1 MTAASPDPTSPEA
14 FERRY
19 QSDTDPWEFASSPY
33 ERAKYEATVAA
44 LSRTYY
50 PQAWEPG
57 CSIGE
62 LTARLAPRCGTLLA
76 TDVAPTAVA
85 RARKRCAAFANVRI
99 ECATVLNVPRHHSWD
114 LIVLSEIGYY
124 FDVETLA
131 DLAWQLAGALGSGG
145 EILAVHWLGESDDH
159 ALHGDEVHEV
169 LRANLLMPQLLSER
183 HPGFRLDSW
192 RKP

>member
-1 MTAASPDPTSPEA
+1 VKDASADPCSPAA

-19 QSDTDPWEFASSPY
+19 RSDADPWEFASSPY
-33 ERAKYEATVAA
+33 ERAKYEVTVAS
-44 LSRTYY
+44 LSRTHY

-62 LTARLAPRCGTLLA
+62 LTAGLAPRCGTLLA

-85 RARKRCAAFANVRI
+85 QARKRCAAFANVRI
-99 ECATVLNVPRHHSWD
+99 ECADVLNVPRHHLWD

-124 FDVETLA
+124 FNAETLA
-131 DLAWQLAGALGSGG
+131 DLAWQVSGALDSGG
-145 EILAVHWLGESDDH
+145 EIVAVHWLGESDDH

-169 LRANLLMPQLLSER
+169 LRANLLMPQLLSQS
-183 HPGFRLDSW
+183 HAGYRLDSW
-192 RKP
+192 RKR